1 MPVCMRLTP
10 VTALLAMLIASRAC
24 PAADAREEAIQPTNG
39 VIELFDGTLDNFY
52 TWMRDT
58 EYEDPKEVFRV
69 TDGML
74 HITGDGLGAI
84 VTKEEYRDYHCVLEF
99 RWGERTWGNR
109 KDRTRDSGLLVHSIG
124 ADGGYGGTWMHSIEV
139 QIIQGGC
146 GDFILVAGNDEDGN
160 ALPMSL
166 TCEVDRDRDG
176 EVIWKKGGEKET
188 FDLENRARINW
199 YGRDPDWEDVLDFR
213 GEDDVESPGMEW
225 TRIDVFCDGG
235 HIQTYV
241 NGVLVNEGF
250 DATPDYG
257 KLQLQ
262 TELAELFV
270 RRWEL
275 WPLGEGPKPAAAEQE

>member
-1 MPVCMRLTP
+1 MRTLTRFVRLTIP
-10 VTALLAMLIASRAC
+10 VALLAAS
-24 PAADAREEAIQPTNG
+24 AAIQAAEPREAAIQPTEG
-39 VIELFDGTLDNFY
+39 VINLLDGNLDNFY
-52 TWMRDT
+52 TWMKDT
-58 EYEDPKEVFRV
+58 QYEDPREVFRMKG
-69 TDGML
+69 DML

-84 VTKEEYRDYHCVLEF
+84 VTKEEYRDYHLVLEF
-99 RWGERTWGNR
+99 RFGERTWAHR
-109 KDRTRDSGLLVHSIG
+109 KERTKDSGLLVHSLG

-160 ALPMSL
+160 PLPMSL

-176 EVIWKKGGEKET
+176 EVIWKKGGKKET

-213 GEDDVESPGMEW
+213 GKNDVESPGLEW
-225 TRIDVFCDGG
+225 TRFDVFCDGG

-270 RRWEL
+270 RKWEL
-275 WPLGEGPKPAAAEQE
+275 WPLGKGPKPAAAEQE